1 MIQGKNKLDYYGGK
15 DCMKKFCKDL
25 RKHAR
30 KIINCEKKEMI
41 PLTSE
46 EKQFHCEQNVSYVCK
61 KEFSADDKRYYKFR
75 DHCHYRENLEE
86 LLMMFEI

>member
-1 MIQGKNKLDYYGGK
+1 
-15 DCMKKFCKDL
+15 
-25 RKHAR
+25 
-30 KIINCEKKEMI
+30 MI

-46 EKQFHCEQNVSYVCK
+46 EKQLHCEQNVSYICK
-61 KEFSADDKRYYKFR
+61 KEFSADDKRYYKVR